1 MSDVTLTMK
10 TICIHT
16 NKGGAAKTTTA
27 VNLAFNLRR
36 RGNRVLLV
44 DCDSQLGS
52 SSFIVNKVNQSPA
65 LAQVLLGEVPIQ
77 EAISQTDSSW
87 LGLSVLAGS
96 ADTSGAE
103 IKLVSRAGCQNR
115 LAQALEAVKNDY
127 DYCVIDTPP
136 AKGLIVLNALIASD
150 YLVIPV
156 SVGVLDFAG
165 LKAVTEVLAEVQ
177 QYSNPKLDFM
187 GILLTRWL
195 RNKLAKDLQ
204 KTIRGL
210 FPDKVFQSVVNEAVA
225 LGVAHGNHLPVA
237 ITAPDSPGSIAYL
250 DFTNEVIRYE
260 QNSKIRAAS

>member
-1 MSDVTLTMK
+1 MK

-16 NKGGAAKTTTA
+16 NKGGSSKTTTA

-36 RGNRVLLV
+36 RGNRVLLI

-52 SSFIVNKVNQSPA
+52 STFIVNKGGSMPA

-77 EAISQTDSSW
+77 EAITQTDSSW
-87 LGLSVLAGS
+87 LGVSILPGS

-115 LAQALEAVKNDY
+115 LAQALEVVKNDF
-127 DYCVIDTPP
+127 DFCVIDTPP
-136 AKGLIVLNALIASD
+136 AKGLIVLNALIGSD

-165 LKAVTEVLAEVQ
+165 LKGVMEVFEEVQ
-177 QYSNPKLDFM
+177 KYSNPKLDFM

-204 KTIRGL
+204 KTIRSL

-225 LGVAHGNHLPVA
+225 LGVAHANHLP
-237 ITAPDSPGSIAYL
+237 ISSNAPDTPGSIAYL
-250 DFTNEVIRYE
+250 DFTNEVLRYD
-260 QNSKIRAAS
+260 QAFKIRAAS

>member
-52 SSFIVNKVNQSPA
+52 SSYIVNKENQSPA
-65 LAQVLLGEVPIQ
+65 LAQVLLGEVLVKDT
-77 EAISQTDSSW
+77 ISQTDSSW
-87 LGLSVLAGS
+87 LGLSILAGS
-96 ADTSGAE
+96 SDTSGAE
-103 IKLVSRAGCQNR
+103 IKLANKAGCQNR

-156 SVGVLDFAG
+156 AVGILDFAG
-165 LKAVTEVLAEVQ
+165 LKSVTELLAEVQ
-177 QYSNPKLDFM
+177 QYSNPNLNFM

-195 RNKLAKDLQ
+195 KNKLAKDFEKQ
-204 KTIRGL
+204 IRGL
-210 FPDKVFQSVVNEAVA
+210 FPDKVFTTTIPE
-225 LGVAHGNHLPVA
+225 GVAIGNSHANRMPV
-237 ITAPDSPGSIAYL
+237 ISCFPDSPSALAYL
-250 DFTNEVIRYE
+250 NFTNEVINHE
-260 QNSKIRAAS
+260 NKIRLAS